1 MLDTILTQV
10 RSCLEQLT
18 DVRTGNN
25 TTYAVADAAL
35 SALSVFFMQS
45 PSFLA
50 HQRDMQRNHGEN
62 NVRSLFGAYQ
72 IPSANQ
78 IRNLLDPVS
87 PDEVGELFWQTYGEL
102 EQAGILDDHRGVRD
116 TWLCGMDGTQ
126 YFSSYAIHCP
136 QCSRRER
143 DDKTLY
149 SHTVMAPVLVAP
161 DNDYVI
167 ALEPEF
173 IQPQDGAEKQ
183 DCEQNAMKR
192 WIEKHSHRF
201 APFSVTLLS
210 DDLHSRQPTVA
221 HCLAHKLNFIF
232 VCLPDSHKTL
242 YAEIELLERID
253 GIEQVVVRHWNGRFH
268 ELLTYRYTSDLP
280 LRDGEDALLV
290 NWCEVTITHEETG
303 ELLYRNSF
311 ITNFAVTEE
320 TVVEI
325 VRSGRARWKTENEH
339 HNTLKNHGYHLEHN
353 FGHGEQHL
361 SALLLALNLFA
372 FLLHTV
378 LRLTD
383 TRYLEIRQELGT
395 RRTFFNDLRALTRYL
410 VFDSWDHLFRFMY
423 TRLELDDQIPP

>member
-1 MLDTILTQV
+1 MLDSILGKV
-10 RSCLEQLT
+10 RSRLEQLP
-18 DVRTGNN
+18 DVRRGNN
-25 TTYAVADAAL
+25 TQYEVADAAL

-50 HQRDMQRNHGEN
+50 HQRDMQRHHGEN

-72 IPSANQ
+72 IPSDNQ

-87 PDEVGELFWQTYGEL
+87 PNEAGELFWETYNEL
-102 EQAGILDDHRGVRD
+102 AQAGVLDDHRGVHD

-126 YFSSYAIHCP
+126 YFSSYAIHCS
-136 QCSRRER
+136 QCSQRER

-192 WIEKHSHRF
+192 WIEKHSQRF
-201 APFSVTLLS
+201 APFSVTFLS
-210 DDLHSRQPTVA
+210 DDLHSKQPTVA
-221 HCLAHKLNFIF
+221 LCLAHHFNFIF
-232 VCLPDSHKTL
+232 VCLPDSHPTL
-242 YAEIELLERID
+242 YEEIELLERIN
-253 GIEQVVVRHWNGRFH
+253 GIEQMIVRHWNGRFH
-268 ELLTYRYTSDLP
+268 EIRTYRYTSDLP
-280 LRDGEDALLV
+280 LRDGEDALHV
-290 NWCEVTITHEETG
+290 NWCEVTITQEETG
-303 ELLYRNSF
+303 QRLYRNSF
-311 ITNFAVTEE
+311 ITNFAVTPE

-361 SALLLALNLFA
+361 SALLLSLNLLA

-378 LRLTD
+378 LQLTD
-383 TRYLEIRQELGT
+383 TRYSEIRQELGA

-410 VFDSWDHLFRFMY
+410 AFQSWDHLLRFMY
-423 TRLELDDQIPP
+423 IRLELADQNPP